1 MQKGLFVAILIVA
14 LPIAANAREP
24 RQRDTGERGQGQI
37 ACTVSGCVTMP
48 RGCVRVPG
56 RSPDGSPSG
65 FDRIVCPPGIQP
77 YQ

>member
-1 MQKGLFVAILIVA
+1 ML
-14 LPIAANAREP
+14 IAADARSAG
-24 RQRDTGERGQGQI
+24 RKDSADRSQGQI